1 MTRGGLPKRAP
12 APFNARVKLAAL
24 LLPLLLAL
32 PAHAEGVAAVA
43 TYGVSTGRR
52 TLRGLP
58 IKRVVTDKAA
68 WDRAMEQLD
77 GAPPAPD
84 FGQHVALLVVADSTG
99 GTKTWL
105 DGLALPGDGTLR
117 CVLHREEP
125 NRIDTTAQPTITA
138 HVVILAPFPG
148 GVHLDHRTHLAG
160 GGGSISRPSEPAPED
175 RDQALVPLLGP
186 DLRFSFAAAEG
197 HTLPP
202 GLEVLLRT
210 EATFPSRK
218 ELPARAADDPFPTLG
233 LGFPRVRDDVRYLF
247 AAYAPGWRSSNALVM
262 TRIPKDG
269 KDGSPAPIVHRFVLE
284 PVQGPGA
291 PAGKGPGR

>member
-1 MTRGGLPKRAP
+1 M
-12 APFNARVKLAAL
+12 KLAAL

-32 PAHAEGVAAVA
+32 PAYADGVAPVA

-58 IKRVVTDKAA
+58 IKRVITDKAA
-68 WDRAMEQLD
+68 WDLAMAELD

-125 NRIDTTAQPTITA
+125 LRVETGAQPTITA
-138 HVVILAPFPG
+138 HVVVLAPFPG
-148 GVHLDHRTHLAG
+148 GVHLDHRTHLPG
-160 GGGSISRPSEPAPED
+160 GGGSISRPAEPAPED

-186 DLRFSFAAAEG
+186 DLRLSFARADG
-197 HTLPP
+197 QPMPT
-202 GLEVLLRT
+202 GLEVRLRT

-218 ELPARAADDPFPTLG
+218 ELPSRVADDPFPTLG

-247 AAYAPGWRSSNALVM
+247 AAYAPGWRSRNAFVM
-262 TRIPKDG
+262 TRVPKDG
-269 KDGSPAPIVHRFVLE
+269 KDGSPTPIVHRFLLE
-284 PVQGPGA
+284 PVQGPA
-291 PAGKGPGR
+291 PPAPPPGRSPGMGSPPGSQR